1 MDSDRSPDV
10 VADPHRRE
18 REHLDNA
25 RSSDRGPAGRPID
38 PWGSPHGQLAD
49 VLVSELLMTRGPH
62 PPNLEA
68 ENEFLHSLAQLLLTD
83 PEHILERSVRAAAR
97 LCDAGFAGMS
107 LLETDHG
114 EEVFRWVALGGTFEG
129 QEGRSTP
136 RFFSPCGLA
145 FDRQAP
151 QLFSYPARYYT
162 YLRDAV
168 PEIVE
173 ALVLPL
179 PDGTGTIWIGTRDE
193 AIRFDSE
200 HVRLLTGLAT
210 FMATSL
216 RLLRLTHQVQRARDE
231 TERDP
236 TPQHGG
242 TVAAAAPGTVEGAF
256 EMPLPLPLR
265 VDPVQ
270 RGAADVPTPTLVKKK
285 AGNDLV
291 EARGLARAEQQRGI
305 PLVARRTE
313 MSEVLLAYR
322 ALVEQVRLV
331 VRDGRRLI
339 RRLIA
344 VCETSK
350 RSRVQMTSSPTP
362 LASVPLV
369 VLRSTT
375 EREQI
380 ELNDL
385 VQSLSAE
392 GHQVV
397 GCGPQWVV
405 YTEITDRRKLLTG
418 DSPQSSRGIAA
429 ISAHVQRG
437 SIRQR
442 RRSDGEIA
450 SAAPLVPTVLIVDDD
465 PPTVEIF
472 AEVLRLEGFQVRTA
486 LSTESGM
493 RAVQASRPD
502 VILLDLNMPLAN
514 GVEFLRRLRADEWH
528 RGTPVAIV
536 TGDSLDDTVASELHQ
551 LGANVAF
558 KPLLSAELV
567 ALTRRLLAR
576 RVSIH

>member
-1 MDSDRSPDV
+1 MDNDRSPG
-10 VADPHRRE
+10 VAHPHRGD

-25 RSSDRGPAGRPID
+25 VPSDRGAADRPFD

-49 VLVSELLMTRGPH
+49 VLVSELLKTRGSR
-62 PPNLEA
+62 PPNLES
-68 ENEFLHSLAQLLLTD
+68 ENEFLHSLAQHLLTD

-97 LCDAGFAGMS
+97 LCDAGFAGVS

-179 PDGTGTIWIGTRDE
+179 PDGTGTIWIGTHDE
-193 AIRFDSE
+193 ATRFDSE

-242 TVAAAAPGTVEGAF
+242 TVASAGPGTVEGVF

-270 RGAADVPTPTLVKKK
+270 RGAADVPTPTPVKKK
-285 AGNDLV
+285 AGDDLV
-291 EARGLARAEQQRGI
+291 DARGLAQAEQQRGT

-331 VRDGRRLI
+331 VRDGRRLV

-344 VCETSK
+344 VCKTSK
-350 RSRVQMTSSPTP
+350 CRRVQMMSSPAP

-369 VLRSTT
+369 FLRSTT
-375 EREQI
+375 EREHI

-405 YTEITDRRKLLTG
+405 YTEITDRRKLRIG
-418 DSPQSSRGIAA
+418 ESPQSSRGIAA
-429 ISAHVQRG
+429 ISERVQSR
-437 SIRQR
+437 SLRQR
-442 RRSDGEIA
+442 RRSDSGIA
-450 SAAPLVPTVLIVDDD
+450 SAAPLLPTVLIVDDD
-465 PPTVEIF
+465 PPTVDIS
-472 AEVLRLEGFQVRTA
+472 AALLRLEGFEVRTA

-493 RAVQASRPD
+493 RAVQATHPD
-502 VILLDLNMPLAN
+502 AILIDFNMPLAN

-528 RGTPVAIV
+528 RGTPVAVV
-536 TGDSLDDTVASELHQ
+536 TGDSLDDTVATELHE
-551 LGANVAF
+551 LGASVAF
-558 KPLLSAELV
+558 KPLLGAELV

>member
-1 MDSDRSPDV
+1 MDNDRSPDV
-10 VADPHRRE
+10 AHPHGAD

-25 RSSDRGPAGRPID
+25 VTSGRGPAGRPFD

-49 VLVSELLMTRGPH
+49 VLVSELLKTRGPR
-62 PPNLEA
+62 PPNLES
-68 ENEFLHSLAQLLLTD
+68 ENEFLHSLAQHLLTD

-97 LCDAGFAGMS
+97 LCDAGFAGVS

-216 RLLRLTHQVQRARDE
+216 KLLRLSRQVQRARDAE
-231 TERDP
+231 VDP
-236 TPQHGG
+236 PPQHGV
-242 TVAAAAPGTVEGAF
+242 TVAAASPDTVEGAF
-256 EMPLPLPLR
+256 ATPLPLPQR
-265 VDPVQ
+265 ADPVE
-270 RGAADVPTPTLVKKK
+270 RGAANVPSPTLVKKK
-285 AGNDLV
+285 AGSDLV
-291 EARGLARAEQQRGI
+291 EAVGLAQVGQQRGT

-313 MSEVLLAYR
+313 MNEVLLAYR

-331 VRDGRRLI
+331 LRDGRRLI

-344 VCETSK
+344 LCETSK
-350 RSRVQMTSSPTP
+350 RSRVQTTSSPTP

-392 GHQVV
+392 GHQVI
-397 GCGPQWVV
+397 GSGPQWVV
-405 YTEITDRRKLLTG
+405 YTEIADRRKLLIG
-418 DSPQSSRGIAA
+418 KSPQSSRGIAA
-429 ISAHVQRG
+429 ISEQVQSG
-437 SIRQR
+437 SLRQR
-442 RRSDGEIA
+442 RRSDSGTA
-450 SAAPLVPTVLIVDDD
+450 SAVAPVRTVLIVDDD
-465 PPTVEIF
+465 PPTVDIF
-472 AEVLRLEGFQVRTA
+472 AAVLRLEGFEVRTA

-502 VILLDLNMPLAN
+502 AILIDFNMPLAN

-528 RGTPVAIV
+528 RGTPVAVV
-536 TGDSLDDTVASELHQ
+536 TGDSLDDAAATELQQ
-551 LGANVAF
+551 LGASVAF
-558 KPLLSAELV
+558 KPLLGAELV
-567 ALTRRLLAR
+567 TLTRRLLAS

>member
-1 MDSDRSPDV
+1 MSLT
-10 VADPHRRE
+10 RRGD

-25 RSSDRGPAGRPID
+25 VPSGRGPAGGPFD

-49 VLVSELLMTRGPH
+49 VLVSELLKTRGAH
-62 PPNLEA
+62 PPKLES
-68 ENEFLHSLAQLLLTD
+68 ENEFLHSLFQHLLTE

-97 LCDAGFAGMS
+97 LCDAGFAGVS
-107 LLETDHG
+107 LLEKDHG

-162 YLRDAV
+162 YLRAV

-216 RLLRLTHQVQRARDE
+216 RLLRLSHQVQRAGDAE
-231 TERDP
+231 VDP
-236 TPQHGG
+236 TLQYGG
-242 TVAAAAPGTVEGAF
+242 TTVAAESPGTIEGTFA
-256 EMPLPLPLR
+256 MPLPLPLR
-265 VDPVQ
+265 ADPVE
-270 RGAADVPTPTLVKKK
+270 RGAANVPTPTLVKKK
-285 AGNDLV
+285 AGSELV
-291 EARGLARAEQQRGI
+291 EARGLAQAEQQRGT

-313 MSEVLLAYR
+313 MNEVLLAYR

-331 VRDGRRLI
+331 LRDGRRLI

-350 RSRVQMTSSPTP
+350 SSRARMTSSPTP

-375 EREQI
+375 EREHV
-380 ELNDL
+380 ELNGL

-405 YTEITDRRKLLTG
+405 YTEITDRRKLLIG
-418 DSPQSSRGIAA
+418 ESSQSSRGIAPTSEH
-429 ISAHVQRG
+429 IQDG
-437 SIRQR
+437 SLRQR
-442 RRSDGEIA
+442 RRSDSGIA
-450 SAAPLVPTVLIVDDD
+450 SAAPPVRTVLIVDDD
-465 PPTVEIF
+465 PATVDTF
-472 AEVLRLEGFQVRTA
+472 AEVLRLEGFEVRTA

-502 VILLDLNMPLAN
+502 AILIDFNMPLAN
-514 GVEFLRRLRADEWH
+514 GVEFLRWLRADEWH

-536 TGDSLDDTVASELHQ
+536 TGGSLDDPVATELHQ
-551 LGANVAF
+551 LGASVAY
-558 KPLLSAELV
+558 KPLLGIELV
-567 ALTRRLLAR
+567 ALTRQLLAR